1 MHRTL
6 RTAATL
12 ARRRRSGHLSRSV
25 AIDPSSPAM
34 TDTLTLRRT
43 PLYESHVRLGARL
56 VPFAGW
62 EMPVQY
68 AAGISAEHRAVRE
81 ACGLFDVS
89 HMGEVI
95 VRGPD
100 AIAFV
105 NHVTSN
111 DVAALAVGQIQYS
124 TLLTE
129 RGTIVDDLLVY
140 RAPDHLFLVVNAGNR
155 DADLAHLRAHL
166 AGFDATLEDVSD
178 RYALIAVQGP
188 DAPAIVQRLTATDLA
203 PIKYY
208 RFVEGEVA
216 GVPAII
222 SRTGYTGEL
231 GFELYVP
238 WAQAVT
244 VWDALLAGGG
254 VTPCGLGAR
263 DTLRLEAGMALYGHE
278 LDIDTTPL
286 EAGLGWL
293 VKLGKADFLGK
304 AVLVRQHQDGVDR
317 KLVGFTFDERAI
329 PRHGMPVWYGDLQV
343 GTVCSG
349 TMSPTLAEPIGTC
362 YLPGAAAV
370 PGTRFEVDIRGRR
383 VPARVVSLPFYQRA
397 GRA

>member
-1 MHRTL
+1 
-6 RTAATL
+6 
-12 ARRRRSGHLSRSV
+12 
-25 AIDPSSPAM
+25 M
-34 TDTLTLRRT
+34 TDTIALRRT
-43 PLYESHVRLGARL
+43 PLYDAHVALGARL

-68 AAGISAEHRAVRE
+68 PAGISAEHRAVRE
-81 ACGLFDVS
+81 ACGMFDVS
-89 HMGEVI
+89 HMGEVV

-100 AIAFV
+100 AVAFV

-111 DVAALAVGQIQYS
+111 DVSALAVGQIHYS

-129 RGTIVDDLLVY
+129 RATIVDDLLVY
-140 RAPDHLFLVVNAGNR
+140 RYPDHLFLVINAGNR
-155 DADLAHLRAHL
+155 EADLAHLRAHL

-178 RYALIAVQGP
+178 AYALIAVQGP
-188 DAPAIVQRLTATDLA
+188 NAPAIVQRFTDAALSE
-203 PIKYY
+203 IKYY
-208 RFVEGEVA
+208 RFVDGVVA

-238 WAQAVT
+238 WEQARV
-244 VWDALLAGGG
+244 VWDALMGTGE
-254 VTPCGLGAR
+254 VSPCGLGAR

-286 EAGLGWL
+286 EAGLSWL
-293 VKLGKADFLGK
+293 VKLGKPDFLGK
-304 AVLVRQHQDGVDR
+304 DVLMRQHEDGVER
-317 KLVGFTFDERAI
+317 RLVGFTFDERAI

-349 TMSPTLAEPIGTC
+349 TMSPTLGTPVGTC
-362 YLPGAAAV
+362 YLPAAAAV
-370 PGTRFEVDIRGRR
+370 EGTVFAVDIRGRQ
-383 VPARVVSLPFYQRA
+383 VPARVVAMPFYKRPGKA
-397 GRA
+397 

>member
-1 MHRTL
+1 
-6 RTAATL
+6 
-12 ARRRRSGHLSRSV
+12 
-25 AIDPSSPAM
+25 M
-34 TDTLTLRRT
+34 TDTQTLRRT
-43 PLYESHVRLGARL
+43 PLYDAHVALGARI

-81 ACGLFDVS
+81 ACGVFDVS

-111 DVAALAVGQIQYS
+111 DVSALAVGQIQYS

-140 RAPDHLFLVVNAGNR
+140 RREDSLFLVVNAGNR
-155 DADLAHLRAHL
+155 DADLAHLREQL

-178 RYALIAVQGP
+178 AYALIAVQGP
-188 DAPAIVQRLTATDLA
+188 RAPAIVQGIADQPLGG
-203 PIKYY
+203 IKYY
-208 RFVEGEVA
+208 RFVDGEVA

-238 WAQAVT
+238 WDHART
-244 VWDALLAGGG
+244 VWDAIMESGE

-263 DTLRLEAGMALYGHE
+263 DTLRLEAGMSLYGHE
-278 LDIDTTPL
+278 LDMHTTPL
-286 EAGLGWL
+286 EAGLSWL
-293 VKLGKADFLGK
+293 VKLGKPEFLGK
-304 AVLVRQHQDGVDR
+304 SVLVRQHEDGVER

-343 GTVCSG
+343 GAVCSG
-349 TMSPTLAEPIGTC
+349 TMSPTLSEPVGTC
-362 YLPGAAAV
+362 YLPAAAAV
-370 PGTRFEVDIRGRR
+370 PGTTFAVDIRGRR
-383 VPARVVSLPFYQRA
+383 VPARVVSLPFYKRA
-397 GRA
+397 GTA

>member
-1 MHRTL
+1 
-6 RTAATL
+6 
-12 ARRRRSGHLSRSV
+12 
-25 AIDPSSPAM
+25 M
-34 TDTLTLRRT
+34 TDTLALRRT
-43 PLYESHVRLGARL
+43 PLHDAHVALGARL

-68 AAGISAEHRAVRE
+68 PAGIQAEHRAVRE
-81 ACGLFDVS
+81 ACGMFDVS
-89 HMGEVI
+89 HMGEFV

-111 DVAALAVGQIQYS
+111 DVSALAVGQIHYT

-129 RGTIVDDLLVY
+129 QGTIVDDLLVY
-140 RAPDHLFLVVNAGNR
+140 RFADHLLLIPNAGNR
-155 DADLAHLRAHL
+155 DADLAHLQAHMG
-166 AGFDATLEDVSD
+166 GFDVTLTDVSD
-178 RYALIAVQGP
+178 EYALIAVQGP
-188 DAPAIVQRLTATDLA
+188 GAPAIVQALTPTALDGVR
-203 PIKYY
+203 YY
-208 RFVEGEVA
+208 RFVEGAVA

-238 WAQAVT
+238 VNHAVT
-244 VWDALLAGGG
+244 VWNALLDAG

-278 LDIDTTPL
+278 LDIHTTPL

-293 VKLGKADFLGK
+293 VKLGKPHFLGK
-304 AVLVRQHQDGVDR
+304 DVLVRQHQDGVDR
-317 KLVGFTFDERAI
+317 KLVGFTFTERAI
-329 PRHGMPVWYGDLQV
+329 PRSGMPVYYGDLQV

-349 TMSPTLAEPIGTC
+349 TMSITLGEPIGTC
-362 YLPGAAAV
+362 YLPAAAAV
-370 PGTRFEVDIRGRR
+370 PGTRFEVDVRGRR
-383 VPARVVSLPFYQRA
+383 VPARVVALPFYTRPGKA
-397 GRA
+397 

>member
-1 MHRTL
+1 
-6 RTAATL
+6 
-12 ARRRRSGHLSRSV
+12 
-25 AIDPSSPAM
+25 M

-43 PLYESHVRLGARL
+43 SLYDAHVSLGARI

-68 AAGISAEHRAVRE
+68 PAGISAEHKAVRE

-89 HMGEVI
+89 HMGEVV

-111 DVAALAVGQIQYS
+111 DASALAVGQIQYT

-129 RGTIVDDLLVY
+129 RGTIVDDMLVY
-140 RAPDHLFLVVNAGNR
+140 RFPDHLFLVPNAGNR
-155 DADLAHLRAHL
+155 DADIAHLRAHIG
-166 AGFDATLEDVSD
+166 AFDCTMEDVSD
-178 RYALIAVQGP
+178 SYALLAVQGP
-188 DAPAIVQRLTATDLA
+188 NAPAVVQRLTSTPLGDM
-203 PIKYY
+203 KYY
-208 RFVEGEVA
+208 RFAEGEVA
-216 GVPAII
+216 GVPTII

-238 WAQAVT
+238 WEQART
-244 VWDALLAGGG
+244 VWDALMATGE

-278 LDIDTTPL
+278 LNIDTTPL
-286 EAGLGWL
+286 EAGLAWL
-293 VKLGKADFLGK
+293 VKLGKTDFLGK
-304 AVLVRQHQDGVDR
+304 DVLVHQHTDGLDR

-329 PRHGMPVWYGDLQV
+329 PRSGMPVWYGDLPS

-349 TMSPTLAEPIGTC
+349 TMSPTLGAPIGTC
-362 YLPGAAAV
+362 YLPAAAAV
-370 PGTRFEVDIRGRR
+370 EGTVFAVDIRGKH
-383 VPARVVSLPFYQRA
+383 VPARVVPLPFYKRA
-397 GRA
+397 GKA

>member
-1 MHRTL
+1 M
-6 RTAATL
+6 TA
-12 ARRRRSGHLSRSV
+12 SV
-25 AIDPSSPAM
+25 
-34 TDTLTLRRT
+34 TLRRT
-43 PLYESHVRLGARL
+43 PLYDAHVALGARI

-68 AAGISAEHRAVRE
+68 SAGISAEHRAVRE
-81 ACGLFDVS
+81 QCGLFDVS

-111 DVAALAVGQIQYS
+111 DVNALAVGQIQYS

-140 RAPDHLFLVVNAGNR
+140 RYPEHLLLVINAGNR

-178 RYALIAVQGP
+178 AYALIAVQGP
-188 DAPAIVQRLTATDLA
+188 EAPALVQRLADQELGG
-203 PIKYY
+203 IKYY
-208 RFVEGEVA
+208 RFVEGTVA

-244 VWDALLAGGG
+244 VWNALLEGGHA
-254 VTPCGLGAR
+254 TPCGLGAR

-286 EAGLGWL
+286 EAGLSWL
-293 VKLGKADFLGK
+293 VKLGKPDFLGK
-304 AVLVRQHQDGVDR
+304 AVLVRQHEDGVDR

-349 TMSPTLAEPIGTC
+349 TMSPTLGAPVGTC
-362 YLPGAAAV
+362 YLPAAAAV
-370 PGTRFEVDIRGRR
+370 PGTVFAVDIRGRQ
-383 VPARVVSLPFYQRA
+383 VPARVVSLPFYKRA
-397 GRA
+397 GKA

>member
-1 MHRTL
+1 M
-6 RTAATL
+6 TA
-12 ARRRRSGHLSRSV
+12 SV
-25 AIDPSSPAM
+25 
-34 TDTLTLRRT
+34 TLRRT
-43 PLYESHVRLGARL
+43 PLYDAHVALGARI

-81 ACGLFDVS
+81 QCGLFDVS

-111 DVAALAVGQIQYS
+111 DVSALAIGQIQYS

-140 RAPDHLFLVVNAGNR
+140 RYPEHLLLVINAGNR
-155 DADLAHLRAHL
+155 DADVAYLREHL

-178 RYALIAVQGP
+178 SYALIAVQGP
-188 DAPAIVQRLTATDLA
+188 EAPALVQRLADQELGG
-203 PIKYY
+203 IKYY
-208 RFVEGEVA
+208 RFVEGTVA

-244 VWDALLAGGG
+244 VWNALLEGGHA
-254 VTPCGLGAR
+254 TSCGLGAR

-286 EAGLGWL
+286 EAGLSWL
-293 VKLGKADFLGK
+293 VKLGKPDFLGK
-304 AVLVRQHQDGVDR
+304 AVLVRQHEDGVDR

-349 TMSPTLAEPIGTC
+349 TMSPTLGAPVGTC
-362 YLPGAAAV
+362 YLPAAAAV
-370 PGTRFEVDIRGRR
+370 PGTVFAVDIRGRQ
-383 VPARVVSLPFYQRA
+383 VPARVVSLPFYKRA
-397 GRA
+397 GKA

>member
-1 MHRTL
+1 
-6 RTAATL
+6 
-12 ARRRRSGHLSRSV
+12 
-25 AIDPSSPAM
+25 M
-34 TDTLTLRRT
+34 TDPIRLRRT
-43 PLYESHVRLGARL
+43 PLYDAHVRLGARL

-81 ACGLFDVS
+81 ACGVFDVS
-89 HMGEVI
+89 HMGECV

-105 NHVTSN
+105 NAVTSN
-111 DVAALAVGQIQYS
+111 DVASLAVGQVQYS

-129 RGTIVDDLLVY
+129 QGTIVDDLLVY
-140 RAPDHLFLVVNAGNR
+140 RAPDHLFLVINAGNR
-155 DADLAHLRAHL
+155 DADLAHLRAQL
-166 AGFDATLEDVSD
+166 DGFDATLEDVSD

-188 DAPAIVQRLTATDLA
+188 QAPAVVQRLTATELA
-203 PIKYY
+203 PVRYY

-216 GVPAII
+216 GVPALI

-238 WAQAVT
+238 WEDAPR
-244 VWDALLAGGG
+244 VWDAVLDRGD

-278 LDIDTTPL
+278 LDRDTTPL

-293 VKLGKADFLGK
+293 VKLEKPAFLGK
-304 AVLVRQHQDGVDR
+304 AELVRQHQDGIDR
-317 KLVGFTFDERAI
+317 RLVGFTFDERAI
-329 PRHGMPVWYGDLQV
+329 PRHGMPVWYGDVEV
-343 GTVCSG
+343 GAVCSG
-349 TMSPTLAEPIGTC
+349 TMSPTLGVPIGTC
-362 YLPGAAAV
+362 YLPAAAAV
-370 PGTRFEVDIRGRR
+370 TGTRFDVDVRGRR
-383 VPARVVSLPFYQRA
+383 VPARVVPLPFYKRA
-397 GRA
+397 GKA

>member
-1 MHRTL
+1 M
-6 RTAATL
+6 
-12 ARRRRSGHLSRSV
+12 
-25 AIDPSSPAM
+25 
-34 TDTLTLRRT
+34 
-43 PLYESHVRLGARL
+43 

-68 AAGISAEHRAVRE
+68 PAGISAEHRAVRE
-81 ACGLFDVS
+81 ACGVFDVS

-111 DVAALAVGQIQYS
+111 DVSRLAIGQIQYS

-140 RAPDHLFLVVNAGNR
+140 RYPEHLFLVINAGNR
-155 DADLAHLRAHL
+155 DADLAHLREHI

-178 RYALIAVQGP
+178 QYALIAVQGP
-188 DAPAIVQRLTATDLA
+188 NAPAVVQRLTDTPLGDM
-203 PIKYY
+203 KYY
-208 RFVEGEVA
+208 RFADGTVA
-216 GVPAII
+216 GAPAII

-238 WAQAVT
+238 WDQARA
-244 VWDALLAGGG
+244 VWDAVLAKGD
-254 VTPCGLGAR
+254 VAPCGLGAR

-278 LDIDTTPL
+278 LDMDTTPL
-286 EAGLGWL
+286 EAGLAWL
-293 VKLGKADFLGK
+293 VKLDKPTFLGK
-304 AVLVRQHQDGVDR
+304 DVLVAQHTDGVDR

-329 PRHGMPVWYGDLQV
+329 PRHGMPVWYGDLQSGV
-343 GTVCSG
+343 VCSG
-349 TMSPTLAEPIGTC
+349 TMSPTLGTPIGTC
-362 YLPGAAAV
+362 YLPSAAAV
-370 PGTRFEVDIRGRR
+370 EGTVFYVDIRGRQ
-383 VPARVVSLPFYQRA
+383 VPARVVPLPFYKRPGKA
-397 GRA
+397 

>member
-1 MHRTL
+1 MDTG
-6 RTAATL
+6 A
-12 ARRRRSGHLSRSV
+12 V
-25 AIDPSSPAM
+25 ASFLLDPSDSLPAM
-34 TDTLTLRRT
+34 TDTITLRRT
-43 PLYESHVRLGARL
+43 PLYDAHVALGARI

-81 ACGLFDVS
+81 ACGVFDVS
-89 HMGEVI
+89 HMGEFI

-105 NHVTSN
+105 NAVTSN
-111 DVAALAVGQIQYS
+111 DVAALAIGQIQYS
-124 TLLTE
+124 TLLTAQ
-129 RGTIVDDLLVY
+129 GTIVDDLLVY

-155 DADLAHLRAHL
+155 ENDLAHLRAHL
-166 AGFDATLEDVSD
+166 GRFDATLEDVSD
-178 RYALIAVQGP
+178 QYALIAVQGP
-188 DAPAIVQRLTATDLA
+188 QAPAVVQRLTTTDLS

-208 RFVEGEVA
+208 RFVTGDVA

-238 WAQAVT
+238 WSDAVR
-244 VWDALLAGGG
+244 VWDAVLAGGD

-278 LDIDTTPL
+278 LDIQTTPL
-286 EAGLGWL
+286 EAGLNWL
-293 VKLGKADFLGK
+293 VKLEKADFLGK
-304 AVLVRQHQDGVDR
+304 DVLLRQHQDGVDR

-329 PRHGMPVWYGDLQV
+329 PRHGMPVWYGDVEV
-343 GTVCSG
+343 GVVCSG
-349 TMSPTLAEPIGTC
+349 TMSPTLGAPVGTC
-362 YLPGAAAV
+362 YLPAAAAV
-370 PGTRFEVDIRGRR
+370 TGTRFAVDIRGKRTD
-383 VPARVVSLPFYQRA
+383 ARVVSLPFYKRA
-397 GRA
+397 SKA

>member
-1 MHRTL
+1 
-6 RTAATL
+6 
-12 ARRRRSGHLSRSV
+12 
-25 AIDPSSPAM
+25 M

-43 PLYESHVRLGARL
+43 PLYDAHVALGARI

-68 AAGISAEHRAVRE
+68 PAGISAEHKAVRE
-81 ACGLFDVS
+81 ACGMFDVS

-111 DVAALAVGQIQYS
+111 DASALAVGQIQYS
-124 TLLTE
+124 TLLTG

-140 RAPDHLFLVVNAGNR
+140 RYPEHLFLVINAGNR
-155 DADLAHLRAHL
+155 DADIAWLREHIGA
-166 AGFDATLEDVSD
+166 FDATLEDVSD
-178 RYALIAVQGP
+178 SFALIAVQGP
-188 DAPAIVQRLTATDLA
+188 HAPACVQRLTDTALGEM
-203 PIKYY
+203 KYY

-238 WAQAVT
+238 WEQAET
-244 VWDALLAGGG
+244 VWSALLAPGD
-254 VTPCGLGAR
+254 VAPCGLGAR

-286 EAGLGWL
+286 EAGLSWL
-293 VKLGKADFLGK
+293 VKLGKPDFLGK
-304 AVLVRQHQDGVDR
+304 DVLVRQHTDGVER
-317 KLVGFTFDERAI
+317 RLVGFTFDERAI
-329 PRHGMPVWYGDLQV
+329 PRHGMPVWYGDVQV
-343 GTVCSG
+343 GSVCSG
-349 TMSPTLAEPIGTC
+349 TMSPTLGTPIGTC
-362 YLPGAAAV
+362 YLPAAAAV
-370 PGTRFEVDIRGRR
+370 EGTVFAVDIRGRQ
-383 VPARVVSLPFYQRA
+383 VPARVVPLPFYKRA
-397 GRA
+397 GKA

>member
-1 MHRTL
+1 
-6 RTAATL
+6 
-12 ARRRRSGHLSRSV
+12 
-25 AIDPSSPAM
+25 M
-34 TDTLTLRRT
+34 TEPTTLRRT
-43 PLYESHVRLGARL
+43 PLYDAHVRLGARL

-81 ACGLFDVS
+81 SCGIFDVS
-89 HMGEVI
+89 HMGEFI

-100 AIAFV
+100 AIRFV
-105 NHVTSN
+105 NAVTSN
-111 DVAALAVGQIQYS
+111 DVAALAIGQIQYS
-124 TLLTE
+124 TLLTAD
-129 RGTIVDDLLVY
+129 GTIVDDLLVY
-140 RAPDHLFLVVNAGNR
+140 REPDHLFLVVNAGNR
-155 DADLAHLRAHL
+155 DADLAHFRAHL

-188 DAPAIVQRLTATDLA
+188 QAPAVVQRLTATDLA

-208 RFVEGEVA
+208 RFVHGEVA

-238 WAQAVT
+238 WDQAEA
-244 VWDALLAGGG
+244 VWEAVLGDGG

-278 LDIDTTPL
+278 LDRATTPL
-286 EAGLGWL
+286 EAGLSWL
-293 VKLGKADFLGK
+293 VKLEKPDFLGK
-304 AVLVRQHQDGVDR
+304 AALLRQHQDGVDR

-329 PRHGMPVWYGDLQV
+329 PRHGMPVWYGDVEV

-349 TMSPTLAEPIGTC
+349 TMSPTLAAPIGTC
-362 YLPGAAAV
+362 YLPAAAAV
-370 PGTRFEVDIRGRR
+370 PGTRFAVDIRGKR
-383 VPARVVSLPFYQRA
+383 VEARVVGLPFYKRTGKA
-397 GRA
+397 

>member
-1 MHRTL
+1 
-6 RTAATL
+6 
-12 ARRRRSGHLSRSV
+12 
-25 AIDPSSPAM
+25 M
-34 TDTLTLRRT
+34 TDMQSLRRT
-43 PLYESHVRLGARL
+43 PLYDAHVALGARI

-81 ACGLFDVS
+81 ACGVFDVS

-111 DVAALAVGQIQYS
+111 DVSALAVGQIQYS

-140 RAPDHLFLVVNAGNR
+140 RREDSLFLVINAGNR
-155 DADLAHLRAHL
+155 EADLAHLRAHL
-166 AGFDATLEDVSD
+166 AGFDATLDDVSEA
-178 RYALIAVQGP
+178 YALIAVQGP
-188 DAPAIVQRLTATDLA
+188 NAPAVVQGLA
-203 PIKYY
+203 DQELGGIKYY
-208 RFVEGEVA
+208 RFVDGEVA

-238 WAQAVT
+238 WDHART
-244 VWDALLAGGG
+244 VWDAIMATGE

-286 EAGLGWL
+286 EAGLSWL
-293 VKLGKADFLGK
+293 VKLGKPEFLGK
-304 AVLVRQHQDGVDR
+304 SVLLRQHEDGVER

-349 TMSPTLAEPIGTC
+349 TMSPTLAEPVGTC
-362 YLPGAAAV
+362 YLPAAAAV
-370 PGTRFEVDIRGRR
+370 PGTTFAVDIRGRQ
-383 VPARVVSLPFYQRA
+383 VPARVVSLPFYKRA
-397 GRA
+397 GKA

>member
-1 MHRTL
+1 MT
-6 RTAATL
+6 
-12 ARRRRSGHLSRSV
+12 
-25 AIDPSSPAM
+25 M
-34 TDTLTLRRT
+34 TDTPTLRRT
-43 PLYESHVRLGARL
+43 PLYDAHVALGARI

-68 AAGISAEHRAVRE
+68 PAGISAEHKAVRE
-81 ACGLFDVS
+81 ACGMFDVS

-111 DVAALAVGQIQYS
+111 DVSTLAVGQIHYS

-140 RAPDHLFLVVNAGNR
+140 RYPEHLFLVINAGNR
-155 DADLAHLRAHL
+155 DADIAHLRAHIG
-166 AGFDATLEDVSD
+166 AFDCTMEDVSD
-178 RYALIAVQGP
+178 QFALLAVQGP
-188 DAPAIVQRLTATDLA
+188 NAPAIVQSLTDTPLGDM
-203 PIKYY
+203 KYY
-208 RFVEGEVA
+208 WFTDGEVA
-216 GVPAII
+216 GVPTII

-238 WAQAVT
+238 WDDART
-244 VWDALLAGGG
+244 VWDAIMATGE
-254 VTPCGLGAR
+254 VSPAGLGAR

-286 EAGLGWL
+286 EAGLSWL
-293 VKLGKADFLGK
+293 VKLGKPDFLGK
-304 AVLVRQHQDGVDR
+304 DVLVRQQADGVDR

-349 TMSPTLAEPIGTC
+349 TMSPTLGAPIGTC
-362 YLPGAAAV
+362 YLPAAAAV
-370 PGTRFEVDIRGRR
+370 PGTAFDVDIRGTRT
-383 VPARVVSLPFYQRA
+383 PARVVSMPFYKRKGKA
-397 GRA
+397 